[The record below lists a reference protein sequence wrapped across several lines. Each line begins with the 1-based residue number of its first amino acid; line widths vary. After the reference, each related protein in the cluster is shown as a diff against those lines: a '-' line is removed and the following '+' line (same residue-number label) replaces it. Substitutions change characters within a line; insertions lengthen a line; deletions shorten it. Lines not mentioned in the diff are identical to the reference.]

1 MVQQAPLPR
10 LLAGDV
16 VEVGDWNALVDRI
29 NAIGSTTTTTTN
41 VVVEL
46 GDSILTRIWIL
57 S

>member
-16 VEVGDWNALVDRI
+16 VEVGDWSALVDSI